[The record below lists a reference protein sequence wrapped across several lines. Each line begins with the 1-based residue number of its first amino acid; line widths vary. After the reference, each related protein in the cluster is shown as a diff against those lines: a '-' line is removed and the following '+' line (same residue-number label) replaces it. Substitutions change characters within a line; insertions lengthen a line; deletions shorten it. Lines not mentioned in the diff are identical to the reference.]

1 MFQTIWLPCEK
12 TCQCVAA
19 SNTPQF
25 VLREVG
31 HLFRLIVVTLLPEIH
46 ESLPIEPVPFRGT
59 PVCDNQALI
68 HQHGDPHFGKPE
80 VVGFEEQVG
89 RAEQGVHKKKGL
101 QHPRDTQRLT

>member
-1 MFQTIWLPCEK
+1 MR
-12 TCQCVAA
+12 VAA

-31 HLFRLIVVTLLPEIH
+31 HLFRLIVVTPLHEIH

-89 RAEQGVHKKKGL
+89 RAEQGVHKTKNGCNT
-101 QHPRDTQRLT
+101 HATQRLTWCIKQ